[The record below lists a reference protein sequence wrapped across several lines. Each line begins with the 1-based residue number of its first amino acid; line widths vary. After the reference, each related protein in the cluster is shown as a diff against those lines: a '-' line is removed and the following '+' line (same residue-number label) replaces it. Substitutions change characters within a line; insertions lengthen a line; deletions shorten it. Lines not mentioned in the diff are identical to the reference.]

1 VSPRIESGTRKNCE
15 ERGGVDGM
23 DNIQKLTYNHNKSA
37 TKKKTMMICEDEPD
51 IRLLFGLVFGS
62 KYDIIL
68 VDSGEDCTERFIE
81 EKNRENKIHLILLD
95 YKLGGMLG
103 DSVARKIKEYSGTKI
118 ILNSAYNIADVP
130 VKELE
135 NGNYI
140 SKYLQKPFEINR
152 LTDLV
157 GEIV

>member
-1 VSPRIESGTRKNCE
+1 
-15 ERGGVDGM
+15 M

-95 YKLGGMLG
+95 YKLGGMQALFH
-103 DSVARKIKEYSGTKI
+103 SK
-118 ILNSAYNIADVP
+118 NSPPCNA
-130 VKELE
+130 KME
-135 NGNYI
+135 NPTFWPSY
-140 SKYLQKPFEINR
+140 
-152 LTDLV
+152 
-157 GEIV
+157 

>member
-1 VSPRIESGTRKNCE
+1 MKSGG
-15 ERGGVDGM
+15 GGVDGM

-103 DSVARKIKEYSGTKI
+103 DSVARKINECNETRI
-118 ILNSAYNIADVP
+118 ILNSAYDVDYELI
-130 VKELE
+130 KELE

-140 SKYLQKPFEINR
+140 SKYIQKPIETDCLTELVAEIIKN
-152 LTDLV
+152 
-157 GEIV
+157 